1 MSLGT
6 YVFFLYLIESSKE
19 IDTDNPYIQVP
30 GSHSQENLCCGSSSQ
45 VVFREQFFLTPL
57 AQLRLILS
65 V

>member
-1 MSLGT
+1 M
-6 YVFFLYLIESSKE
+6 YFFLYLIESSKE
-19 IDTDNPYIQVP
+19 FDTDNPYIQVAR
-30 GSHSQENLCCGSSSQ
+30 SHPQENLCCGSSSQ